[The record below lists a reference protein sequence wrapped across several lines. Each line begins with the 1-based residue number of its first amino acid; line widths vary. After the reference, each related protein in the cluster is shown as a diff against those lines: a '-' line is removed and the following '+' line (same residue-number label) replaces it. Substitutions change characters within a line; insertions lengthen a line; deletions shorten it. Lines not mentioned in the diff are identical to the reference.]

1 MKIPFLTRRGQRKQ
15 DDALHEPRQGL
26 FHQDFHM
33 FSNDQNIETIAQL
46 VESVKHYASLQGEN
60 VKLEVVEKTV
70 RVLTVVAMTAI
81 LSLVLMLILI
91 YLSFAAAFALTPLV
105 GSVAAFLIIAGIYLV
120 ILLLF
125 LIFRKRWIERPLVHF
140 LASILLSN

>member
-81 LSLVLMLILI
+81 LSLILMLILI
-91 YLSFAAAFALTPLV
+91 YLSFAFKAHWQPRQHRCRTPRRFPLGMEALPQIQEVSYEATTVPNTV
-105 GSVAAFLIIAGIYLV
+105 QNIKMQAQ
-120 ILLLF
+120 
-125 LIFRKRWIERPLVHF
+125 PC
-140 LASILLSN
+140 

>member
-1 MKIPFLTRRGQRKQ
+1 
-15 DDALHEPRQGL
+15 
-26 FHQDFHM
+26 M

-46 VESVKHYASLQGEN
+46 VESIKHYASLQGEN

-70 RVLTVVAMTAI
+70 RVLTVVAMTAT
-81 LSLVLMLILI
+81 LSLILMLILI
-91 YLSFAAAFALTPLV
+91 YLSFAAAFVLTPLV
-105 GSVAAFLIIAGIYLV
+105 GSVGAFLIIAGIYLLV
-120 ILLLF
+120 FLLF